1 MASTTRALRRIQK
14 EIADLNAN
22 PVDGISYE
30 PAEDNLFNWKCS
42 IKGASDSPYKG
53 GTFYFKLVTFT
64 TKIYHPGINEEGSIC
79 VPILRDQWKP
89 SITLATGWVTIYHG
103 HAMMLTVLFQVLSVI
118 QEKVNNPSADDP
130 FEPEIAAQLKNDK
143 AAFLATARDWTKN
156 KSKWSDSKSSQFPES
171 VRSSTVSSRTSSQPS
186 EPLPALPP
194 VGDFRTSLILPD
206 LSRRFTLLRAA
217 SGDHLSLDDIK
228 NRLAEQRARGAENH
242 LSEEEAEMFLQTLSR
257 LRSKASSSST
267 SGDSTHGPASILSS
281 EATTS
286 SSVTSS
292 PGSTKR
298 YSNNMF
304 GSGKFRDYTYMRSV
318 TKERTGKVSAGRR
331 STNSALLSASGH
343 SYKMSDPPIP
353 EDTSQTDPDFSAH
366 DSDTTPLAS
375 GVDAPTSELEQG
387 IVKTFQP
394 NHVRRVSLAVE
405 EVMREIE
412 EEAVGDGDDKIL
424 IPRAAA
430 PERASSFKRRSN
442 DTPRPT
448 PSSSEPSVYETGTA
462 VSPDPYSQTDAA
474 EYRSTPS
481 PYPRAETSPAPRLP
495 GYIPGMPRPMTPR
508 EATFDPDE
516 VSPSSAST
524 PRATSPRIPDRA
536 TSPTSGIPRR
546 DSTSTRQLHRTS
558 SPPPTSASAPITSLL
573 SGVNGRFTPDRSRTP
588 DGSSVEFGN
597 PIDSSLLGRRRP
609 VSPFSQG
616 TYQSMT
622 MSSRPSTPSNVTWK
636 ASTTSGNGSAG
647 GSRSGSAVGFAE
659 LDSSSASGLPSPLRN
674 GFDRL
679 STHKRDDSNTSST
692 DLYEFTQLNRSGSLL
707 DNRSLR
713 SPALPD
719 SPSLENGSH
728 GFDTF
733 SYPKR
738 SQPSAPSNDIGSSP
752 LTSATLRSS
761 TPTQY
766 APRSPGSPAFFE
778 QDASR
783 NSRRGSRQATTSPFS
798 PNRSQTPILSPLANS
813 SRSSLESAGSSYHT
827 WEADKQDRTLPVLAA
842 LDPQLVAWHDLS
854 ASGGDSGS
862 PADGDVEEIVQ
873 QYAGLSKGD
882 FVAIQ
887 ERLMLAAKLKAEAP
901 EPRERKNSIRKRRP
915 STSQPASGRDN
926 GATDPTQQ
934 GSPPRAP
941 PQDSASKASAL
952 LDSVVDSIQA
962 PRPKP
967 SSAPIELRTDVVA
980 GTPTDTEPSSAT
992 RRKNALARALF
1003 GASDSER
1010 SLTSPSPQPTDGPG
1024 LSAEQ
1029 PPQIDR
1035 IDSSVSSRSL
1045 RETLSPSSPSGVS
1058 SSSATEQRDTDK
1070 RQELAMEVQ
1079 RRAEAAMAQLKKIPS
1094 STKVNDGS
1102 HRKRID
1108 PSQISGPKLVSA
1120 STSVDTIPVRSPSS
1134 ASGQLQIPSPNSS
1147 KLGTRFKKLRGSLR
1161 AKPTLPSGDG
1171 STPHPFDQP
1180 SSADRSL
1187 AGTPDG
1193 PPPFSA
1199 TEPMR
1204 SKIMPPP
1211 HPATA
1216 GPGLKGFVSRFL
1228 KPRSGDMPEHERR
1241 KQMPS
1246 SSSPAPPSYFAQQQL
1261 QAERRPESFR
1271 PHTPVSPESP
1281 EPLPSS
1287 LCAACTSSV
1296 HHDGDAS
1303 TAKDVDDK
1311 ALRQFIDAA
1320 NNLGLDQAALTEF
1333 LARST
1338 SISSK
1343 RLTAH
1348 SSKHMSTASSDR
1360 IGHDKSNPTL
1370 GELAPLLTTSDLH
1383 HGVGQPSPRP
1393 SGDFV
1398 GKAPAR
1404 RPLARKPD
1412 ANAAV
1417 VRRTLIFPS
1426 EAKQSTLDP
1435 GTALRKSS
1443 STRRR
1448 RSTSAASMHSNRSLH
1463 DRVPTPPPPKSTA
1476 RRFSGEQSPPLP
1488 HIPNSL
1494 LSQTEAV
1501 NNVPQSAPA
1510 IPLEKSNSAYDSL
1523 YEMYTGD
1530 VKPAISVPGDAQS
1543 PDTSTSNNPN
1553 ALHNLEP
1560 GAAVEV
1566 LELANGETI
1575 WSIVNGLRDDDEES
1589 FYGNRASFVSEYS
1602 LRDNEGVQ
1610 VFFKEH
1616 GRKGSKD
1623 SQASFVSRKKPA
1635 QGSKR
1640 PETKVF
1646 FSSSAQIGR
1655 LIDNL
1660 SQGAEAGSFN
1670 ILPSAHTHASR
1681 PSESSS
1687 AQSAQ
1692 WTVEERLEHMLS
1704 SLGTS

>member
-1 MASTTRALRRIQK
+1 MNRFR
-14 EIADLNAN
+14 
-22 PVDGISYE
+22 
-30 PAEDNLFNWKCS
+30 
-42 IKGASDSPYKG
+42 
-53 GTFYFKLVTFT
+53 
-64 TKIYHPGINEEGSIC
+64 
-79 VPILRDQWKP
+79 
-89 SITLATGWVTIYHG
+89 
-103 HAMMLTVLFQVLSVI
+103 
-118 QEKVNNPSADDP
+118 
-130 FEPEIAAQLKNDK
+130 
-143 AAFLATARDWTKN
+143 
-156 KSKWSDSKSSQFPES
+156 KWSDSRSNQLPES
-171 VRSSTVSSRTSSQPS
+171 LRSSTVSSSQPS
-186 EPLPALPP
+186 ESLPALPP

-217 SGDHLSLDDIK
+217 SGDSVSLDDLK
-228 NRLAEQRARGAENH
+228 NRLAEQRARGADNH

-257 LRSKASSSST
+257 LRSKASTSST
-267 SGDSTHGPASILSS
+267 SGDSTHSHTRESLRSS
-281 EATTS
+281 EATS
-286 SSVTSS
+286 GSVTSS
-292 PGSTKR
+292 PGSAKR

-304 GSGKFRDYTYMRSV
+304 GSGRFRDYSYVRSV
-318 TKERTGKVSAGRR
+318 TKERTGNVSAGRR
-331 STNSALLSASGH
+331 SANSTLLSTSGY

-353 EDTSQTDPDFSAH
+353 EDTSLTDPDLSAH

-375 GVDAPTSELEQG
+375 GVDASTSEIEQG

-394 NHVRRVSLAVE
+394 SHMRRVSMAVE

-412 EEAVGDGDDKIL
+412 EEDDKIL
-424 IPRAAA
+424 VPRAAL
-430 PERASSFKRRSN
+430 PERASSVKRRST
-442 DTPRPT
+442 DTPRPI
-448 PSSSEPSVYETGTA
+448 PSSSEPGVYETGTA
-462 VSPDPYSQTDAA
+462 VSPDPYSRTDAA
-474 EYRSTPS
+474 EFRSTPS

-516 VSPSSAST
+516 VPPSSSST

-536 TSPTSGIPRR
+536 ASPNVASGIPRR
-546 DSTSTRQLHRTS
+546 DSTSARQLHRTS
-558 SPPPTSASAPITSLL
+558 SPPPSAGAPVTSLL

-588 DGSSVEFGN
+588 DGPSVEFGN

-636 ASTTSGNGSAG
+636 ASSTPGNGSAG
-647 GSRSGSAVGFAE
+647 GSRSGSAMGFSE
-659 LDSSSASGLPSPLRN
+659 LDFSSASGLPSPLRN
-674 GFDRL
+674 GFDRV
-679 STHKRDDSNTSST
+679 STHKRNDSNMSSN
-692 DLYEFTQLNRSGSLL
+692 DLHEFAQLNRSGSLL
-707 DNRSLR
+707 GNRSLR

-719 SPSLENGSH
+719 SPSLENGSQSL
-728 GFDTF
+728 GTF
-733 SYPKR
+733 SSSKR
-738 SQPSAPSNDIGSSP
+738 GQPSAPSNDPGSSP
-752 LTSATLRSS
+752 LTNATLRSS

-766 APRSPGSPAFFE
+766 ALRSSSSPAFFE
-778 QDASR
+778 HDVGR
-783 NSRRGSRQATTSPFS
+783 HSRRGSRQATASPFA
-798 PNRSQTPILSPLANS
+798 PNQSQIQILSPIANS
-813 SRSSLESAGSSYHT
+813 SRSSLESVGSSYHT
-827 WEADKQDRTLPVLAA
+827 WEADKQDRTLPLLAA
-842 LDPQLVAWHDLS
+842 IEPRPVAWHDLFE
-854 ASGGDSGS
+854 SGGDSS
-862 PADGDVEEIVQ
+862 SPAAPADGDVEEIVQ

-887 ERLMLAAKLKAEAP
+887 ERLVLAAKLKAEAP
-901 EPRERKNSIRKRRP
+901 EPRERKNSFRKRRP
-915 STSQPASGRDN
+915 STSQPANGRDN

-934 GSPPRAP
+934 GSPARAS

-952 LDSVVDSIQA
+952 LDSVVDSIRA
-962 PRPKP
+962 PRPKL
-967 SSAPIELRTDVVA
+967 SSTPTELRTDVGA
-980 GTPTDTEPSSAT
+980 GTPTDLEPSSAT

-1003 GASDSER
+1003 GASDSEQ
-1010 SLTSPSPQPTDGPG
+1010 SLTSPSPQPMDGLNAGSGG
-1024 LSAEQ
+1024 LSTEQ
-1029 PPQIDR
+1029 SPQ

-1045 RETLSPSSPSGVS
+1045 RETLSPSSPTVNAGVS
-1058 SSSATEQRDTDK
+1058 SFSATEQGGKDK
-1070 RQELAMEVQ
+1070 RQELAKEVQ
-1079 RRAEAAMAQLKKIPS
+1079 LKAEAAMAQLKKTPS
-1094 STKVNDGS
+1094 SIRVNDGS

-1120 STSVDTIPVRSPSS
+1120 STSVDTIPVRSPSA
-1134 ASGQLQIPSPNSS
+1134 ASGQLPAGRIPSPTSS

-1171 STPHPFDQP
+1171 STLHPYDQT

-1199 TEPMR
+1199 TEPTR
-1204 SKIMPPP
+1204 FKAMPPP

-1228 KPRSGDMPEHERR
+1228 KPRSGDTPEHERR

-1246 SSSPAPPSYFAQQQL
+1246 SSSLAPPSYFAKQ
-1261 QAERRPESFR
+1261 QAEGHLEVGNPRQVIRSAPPDNKSFR

-1281 EPLPSS
+1281 EPNPPPSAS
-1287 LCAACTSSV
+1287 LAPLSA
-1296 HHDGDAS
+1296 HHDGDAG
-1303 TAKDVDDK
+1303 TARDLDEN

-1338 SISSK
+1338 SISSR

-1348 SSKHMSTASSDR
+1348 SSKHMSAASSDKF
-1360 IGHDKSNPTL
+1360 GHDKSNLTL
-1370 GELAPLLTTSDLH
+1370 GELAPLPAASDLL
-1383 HGVGQPSPRP
+1383 HGGGQPSPRP
-1393 SGDFV
+1393 SGEVAV

-1417 VRRTLIFPS
+1417 LRRTLIFPS

-1435 GTALRKSS
+1435 STAPRKSS

-1463 DRVPTPPPPKSTA
+1463 DRAPTPPPPKSPTG
-1476 RRFSGEQSPPLP
+1476 RRFSTEQSPPLP
-1488 HIPNSL
+1488 HIPISL

-1501 NNVPQSAPA
+1501 VNVPQSAPA

-1530 VKPAISVPGDAQS
+1530 VKPAISVTGDVQL
-1543 PDTSTSNNPN
+1543 PDTSSSNPN

-1623 SQASFVSRKKPA
+1623 SQASFLSRKKTT
-1635 QGSKR
+1635 QSSKR

-1670 ILPSAHTHASR
+1670 ILPGAHTHTSH

-1687 AQSAQ
+1687 AH

>member
-1 MASTTRALRRIQK
+1 MPHSCRHPSQSIVFTFVRTIISLRY
-14 EIADLNAN
+14 
-22 PVDGISYE
+22 S
-30 PAEDNLFNWKCS
+30 
-42 IKGASDSPYKG
+42 
-53 GTFYFKLVTFT
+53 
-64 TKIYHPGINEEGSIC
+64 
-79 VPILRDQWKP
+79 
-89 SITLATGWVTIYHG
+89 
-103 HAMMLTVLFQVLSVI
+103 
-118 QEKVNNPSADDP
+118 
-130 FEPEIAAQLKNDK
+130 
-143 AAFLATARDWTKN
+143 

-394 NHVRRVSLAVE
+394 SHVRRVSLAVE
-405 EVMREIE
+405 EVIREIE

-430 PERASSFKRRSN
+430 PERASSFNRRSN

-516 VSPSSAST
+516 SHLSP
-524 PRATSPRIPDRA
+524 PQEFPDVIQH
-536 TSPTSGIPRR
+536 PR
-546 DSTSTRQLHRTS
+546 DSSIVPR
-558 SPPPTSASAPITSLL
+558 PPLPASASAPITSLL

-636 ASTTSGNGSAG
+636 ASTTTGNGNAG
-647 GSRSGSAVGFAE
+647 GSRSGSVVGFAE

-674 GFDRL
+674 GFDGL

-719 SPSLENGSH
+719 SPSLENGSQ
-728 GFDTF
+728 GLGTF

-738 SQPSAPSNDIGSSP
+738 SQPSAPSNDLGSSP

-766 APRSPGSPAFFE
+766 TPRSPGSPAFFE
-778 QDASR
+778 QDVSR
-783 NSRRGSRQATTSPFS
+783 NLRRGSRQATTSPFS

-842 LDPQLVAWHDLS
+842 LDPQPVAWHDLS
-854 ASGGDSGS
+854 ASGGDSSS
-862 PADGDVEEIVQ
+862 PADGDVEDIVQ

-901 EPRERKNSIRKRRP
+901 ESRERKNSIRKRRP

-926 GATDPTQQ
+926 GVTDPTQQ

-941 PQDSASKASAL
+941 LQDSASKASAL

-980 GTPTDTEPSSAT
+980 GTPTDAEPSSAT

-1010 SLTSPSPQPTDGPG
+1010 SLTSPSPQPTEGPG

-1035 IDSSVSSRSL
+1035 NDSSVSSRSL
-1045 RETLSPSSPSGVS
+1045 RETISPSSPSGVS
-1058 SSSATEQRDTDK
+1058 SSSAMEQRDTDK

-1120 STSVDTIPVRSPSS
+1120 STSVDTIPVRSPSA
-1134 ASGQLQIPSPNSS
+1134 ASGQLQTPSPNSS
-1147 KLGTRFKKLRGSLR
+1147 KLGSRFKKLRGSLR

-1199 TEPMR
+1199 TEPTR
-1204 SKIMPPP
+1204 SKIIPPP

-1241 KQMPS
+1241 KHMPS

-1261 QAERRPESFR
+1261 QAERRPEVGNPRQVIIRSAPPDNKSFR

-1281 EPLPSS
+1281 EPHPPPS
-1287 LCAACTSSV
+1287 APPAPSSV
-1296 HHDGDAS
+1296 HHDGNAS
-1303 TAKDVDDK
+1303 TAKDVDDN

-1320 NNLGLDQAALTEF
+1320 NNLGLDQTALTEF

-1370 GELAPLLTTSDLH
+1370 GELAPLLAASDLH

-1426 EAKQSTLDP
+1426 EAKQSTLEP

-1476 RRFSGEQSPPLP
+1476 GRRFSGEQSPPLP

-1635 QGSKR
+1635 QGPKR

-1660 SQGAEAGSFN
+1660 SHGAEAGSFN
-1670 ILPSAHTHASR
+1670 ILPSAHAHASR

-1687 AQSAQ
+1687 AH